1 MKNLILLFLLSS
13 CAHQK
18 PASDKEI
25 DLYCQDLNVLY
36 QKIEV
41 ISGNI
46 ANEKTTR
53 TAQGGPYKRKIA
65 KDCKAGICKIV
76 NDNIEPILTYEPNH
90 PDANKNGYVAY
101 PSINLHQEK
110 ADTLRWQSVYEAV
123 INNAPVPKGFF
134 FKDPRANSCFAK
146 YPSLKA
152 SLDHSKYLGR
162 D

>member
-1 MKNLILLFLLSS
+1 MKNFILLFLLSS

-18 PASDKEI
+18 PVSDKEI
-25 DLYCQDLNVLY
+25 DLFCQDLNVLY

-41 ISGNI
+41 ISANI

-53 TAQGGPYKRKIA
+53 TVQGGPYKRKVA

-76 NDNIEPILTYEPNH
+76 NDNLDPILNYEPKH

-101 PSINLHQEK
+101 PNISLSQEK
-110 ADTLRWQSVYEAV
+110 ADTLRWKSVYEAV
-123 INNAPVPKGFF
+123 TSNAPVPAGFF
-134 FKDPRANSCFAK
+134 YKDPRAKACFAK

-152 SLDHSKYLGR
+152 SLDYSKYLGR
-162 D
+162 E